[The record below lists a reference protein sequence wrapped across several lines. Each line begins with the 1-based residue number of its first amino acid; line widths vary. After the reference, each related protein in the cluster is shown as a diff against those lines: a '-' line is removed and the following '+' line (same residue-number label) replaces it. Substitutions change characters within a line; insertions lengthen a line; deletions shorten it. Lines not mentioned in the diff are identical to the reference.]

1 MIMTHPGLPLY
12 WAYAIGIMMLLL
24 GLLTMV
30 VKAPTTSASR
40 SISLAKLPLI
50 GGLFRFL
57 AKYTWPLLLLKI
69 AFAALFIT
77 VITAGLWGTPIVERN
92 LATTLTWNLWWTGI
106 IIAIVFSGSAWCA
119 LCPWDNIASWLVNHS
134 IWRRSSSHSR
144 LQLKVPNM
152 LRSVWPAS
160 LLFIGF
166 TWLELGVGIV
176 ASPYA
181 TAMLA
186 LLMLILATT
195 TLALFEGKAFCR
207 YMCPVGRTVG
217 AYSQLAPIALRPI
230 DSEICRNCKTL
241 ECFHGSD
248 KIAPCPTKIVM
259 GRLQENT
266 YCTSC
271 GNCTQSCPSSNVSWQ
286 LRSPS
291 NEAIK
296 EAKPHMDEAFF
307 LLFLLSLTLF
317 HGLTMLDYWEV
328 YLSEMAQLIND
339 SGQLIISFSIGLG
352 VTLILPI
359 LIYCLCIGLTQIV
372 LKKSLDTV
380 VTKLSFNKLFSGFA
394 FISLPLAFSYHIAHN
409 LTHFVRESSDW
420 LSLLANP
427 LGTGA
432 EPLSMMEKHMRHMEM
447 MVSENTLFIMQG
459 VIIAIGFVI
468 ATQVIRHR
476 GHRLFAAQGITLLPM
491 ILFAALVTGF
501 NLWMLVQPMTMRM

>member
-12 WAYAIGIMMLLL
+12 WAYAIGMMMLLL
-24 GLLTMV
+24 GGLTMAL
-30 VKAPTTSASR
+30 KPAKHSTSR
-40 SISLAKLPLI
+40 TISLAKLPLL

-57 AKYTWPLLLLKI
+57 VKYTWPLLLLKVV
-69 AFAALFIT
+69 FSALFIT

-119 LCPWDNIASWLVNHS
+119 VCPWDNIASWLVNHS
-134 IWRRSSSHSR
+134 IWRRSNSNSR
-144 LQLKVPNM
+144 LQLKLPNS
-152 LRSVWPAS
+152 LRSLWPAS

-166 TWLELGVGIV
+166 TWLELGIGIV

-195 TLALFEGKAFCR
+195 TLALFEDKAFCR
-207 YMCPVGRTVG
+207 YICPVGRTVG
-217 AYSQLAPIALRPI
+217 AYSQLSPIALRPI
-230 DSEICRNCKTL
+230 DSEICRKCKTL

-248 KIAPCPTKIVM
+248 NIAPCPTKIVM

-291 NEAIK
+291 SEAIK
-296 EAKPHMDEAFF
+296 EAKPHLDEAFF
-307 LLFLLSLTLF
+307 LLILLSLTLF
-317 HGLTMLDYWEV
+317 HGLTMLDYWEG
-328 YLSEMAQLIND
+328 YLSTMAQMIND
-339 SGQLIISFSIGLG
+339 SGQLIISFSIGLA
-352 VTLILPI
+352 VTLMLPI
-359 LIYCLCIGLTQIV
+359 FIYCLALGLTQGL
-372 LKKSLDTV
+372 LKKHLKEL
-380 VTKLSFNKLFSGFA
+380 VTTPSFSKLFSGFS
-394 FISLPLAFSYHIAHN
+394 FVSLPLAFSYHIAHN

-420 LSLLANP
+420 ISLLANP

-447 MVSENTLFIMQG
+447 MVSENTLFVMQG
-459 VIIAIGFVI
+459 AVIAMGFIIAML
-468 ATQVIRHR
+468 VIRHR
-476 GHRLFAAQGITLLPM
+476 GQRLFAAQGIALLPM